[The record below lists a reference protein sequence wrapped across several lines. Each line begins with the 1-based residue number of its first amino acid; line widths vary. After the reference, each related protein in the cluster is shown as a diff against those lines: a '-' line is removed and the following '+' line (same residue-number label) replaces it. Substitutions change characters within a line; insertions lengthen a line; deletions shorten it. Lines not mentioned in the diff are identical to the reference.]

1 MGKCQ
6 YSICDRKPNDL
17 LGMAKCLITTSWKII
32 YEKKADIWYHVH
44 CCECGYDAIVPYKRL
59 KMMRDAKMCCRC
71 GSEIKFTRKTNFPI
85 VEYIAE
91 ENGDNIDGYLVSFT
105 CDFGHPKD
113 IKCVHVYHQDNTGE
127 YVKYI
132 YKYMCGLSFDWNRNY
147 WRKLRKYARYID
159 CFHSYEYRNNLDFG
173 KIKEKYEK
181 FEADLNIAF
190 KSNQKR
196 FIIDGVYNNNQLK
209 YIYYFD
215 LNYPEEIERNMGYIK
230 AHHLLL
236 NKTIAQTIKKL
247 NIHYLDYLRRENID
261 LSNYLDYAD
270 ACEKL
275 GIKAEKPKHDL
286 FMVEHDKVIDLLEFK
301 KNEKY
306 SEQVEKRGKQ
316 LQKYEYSKGE
326 YIIKPYDKLDD
337 IINTS
342 SKLHNCIKTYVGR
355 YANNETNIF
364 YCKRNDQ
371 LVMAIE
377 VRDNRLIQCRTDFN
391 GTPNEEEKKFIKNWC
406 KNKQITCSL

>member
-1 MGKCQ
+1 MKGKCH
-6 YSICDRKPNDL
+6 YSICDKEPSDL
-17 LGMAKCLITTSWKII
+17 LCMAKTLITTTWKFI
-32 YEKKADIWYHVH
+32 YQKTDAGYHVH
-44 CCECGYDAIVPYKRL
+44 CCECGYDDVVPYKKL
-59 KMMRDAKMCCRC
+59 KMMRDAKMCGKC
-71 GSEIKFTRKTNFPI
+71 GEQVTFTRKTNFTI
-85 VEYIAE
+85 
-91 ENGDNIDGYLVSFT
+91 DNYMTETSKESCDGYRIILT
-105 CDFGHPKD
+105 CDFGQPKD
-113 IKCVHVYHQDNTGE
+113 IRYYHVYHRDNTGE

-132 YKYMCGLSFDWNRNY
+132 VKYMYRLSFDLINRNY
-147 WRKLRKYARYID
+147 WRKLRKYAEYSSQFSD
-159 CFHSYEYRNNLDFG
+159 YEYRKDFDFG
-173 KIKEKYEK
+173 KLKDKYED
-181 FEADLNIAF
+181 FMLEF

-196 FIIDGVYNNNQLK
+196 FIMDGVYNKNQLA

-215 LNYPEEIERNMGYIK
+215 LNNPQEIERNLKYIK
-230 AHHLLL
+230 DNRFYRELRQD
-236 NKTIAQTIKKL
+236 TKKL
-247 NIHYLDYLRRENID
+247 NVHYLDYLSREQIKLVD
-261 LSNYLDYAD
+261 YLDYAD

-275 GIKAEKPKHDL
+275 GIKAGKPKHDL
-286 FMVEHDKVIDLLEFK
+286 FMNEHDKIIDLLEFK

-306 SEQVEKRGKQ
+306 SEQVEQRGKQ
-316 LQKYEYSKGE
+316 LQKYEYQKGG
-326 YIIKPYDKLDD
+326 YIIKPFDKVDD